1 MQVLGK
7 ILIAGDGGE
16 MQLLTREQQNQQR
29 MIPLI
34 GEVREKDGFGQLGLD

>member
-7 ILIAGDGGE
+7 VLVAGDDGE

-34 GEVREKDGFGQLGLD
+34 GEVKKKVGFGQLGLD